1 MAIKFLTYKNEW
13 EFHRYTCGGKP
24 VEKLDSVKI
33 GGKTYKVKSAKETI
47 PYDDMGHTYTSTST
61 QFTIS
66 IDFHGAKI
74 PVTLDV
80 LIKAKVKIIP
90 VEAKS

>member
-1 MAIKFLTYKNEW
+1 MKYLTYKNDW
-13 EFHRYTCGGKP
+13 EFHRYACDGKP
-24 VEKLDSVKI
+24 IEKLDQVKI
-33 GGKTYKVKSAKETI
+33 EGEVFKVKSAKVTV

-90 VEAKS
+90 VGLDK